1 MAEIF
6 GLSPTLSS
14 DWPGCILA
22 TMSSPPARLT
32 EFDTQV
38 AGFHEARRADG
49 RASTEDYLELIADLI
64 STQGEARLTDLAQRL
79 GVSHATAAKTVQRL
93 SRDGYVR
100 TLPYRSIF
108 LTDAGSTIAAD
119 AKKRHE
125 IVHEFLLAIGVDEA
139 TAAIDAEGI
148 EHHVSAA
155 TLEAFQRV
163 IAGAGSTKK

>member
-1 MAEIF
+1 MA
-6 GLSPTLSS
+6 PR
-14 DWPGCILA
+14 PV
-22 TMSSPPARLT
+22 PLT
-32 EFDTQV
+32 EIDTQV

-64 STQGEARLTDLAQRL
+64 GSQGEARLTDLAQRL
-79 GVSHATAAKTVQRL
+79 GVSHATVAKTVQRL
-93 SRDGYVR
+93 VRDGYVR

-108 LTDAGSTIAAD
+108 LTDEGAAIAAE

-125 IVHEFLLAIGVDEA
+125 IVHDFLLAIGVDEA

-155 TLEAFQRV
+155 TLAAFERV
-163 IAGAGSTKK
+163 IARAGRRRR

>member
-1 MAEIF
+1 MA
-6 GLSPTLSS
+6 PR
-14 DWPGCILA
+14 PV
-22 TMSSPPARLT
+22 RLT
-32 EFDTQV
+32 EIDTQV

-64 STQGEARLTDLAQRL
+64 GGQGEARLTDLAQRL
-79 GVSHATAAKTVQRL
+79 GVSHATVAKTVQRL
-93 SRDGYVR
+93 ARDGYVR

-108 LTDAGSTIAAD
+108 LTDAGAAIAAE
-119 AKKRHE
+119 AKQRHE

-155 TLEAFQRV
+155 TLAAFERV
-163 IAGAGSTKK
+163 IARAGRKRR